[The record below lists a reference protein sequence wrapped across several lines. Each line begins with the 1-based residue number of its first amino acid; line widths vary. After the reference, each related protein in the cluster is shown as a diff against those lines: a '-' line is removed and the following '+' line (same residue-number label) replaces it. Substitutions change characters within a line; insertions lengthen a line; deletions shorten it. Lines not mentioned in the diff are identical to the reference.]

1 MAKLTDNLKYYRKLN
16 KYTQEAISSKLN
28 ITTSAYGFY
37 EQGRNTPPYSKLKE
51 LAQIY
56 DISISE
62 LTGEKND
69 TVEMLGQAVTMNK
82 YPYIDDYVSAG
93 SPVNIEGMK
102 DVPNIY
108 VPDELLGSY
117 AGSKRLFFLKVN
129 GESMNK
135 IIPNGSTIGV
145 ISYDSINDIK
155 NGDIVVY
162 STEDHSFAVKYFYK
176 EENKLIFKPS
186 STYHYYYDKAFDIN
200 DNIRII
206 GKVVIYSVML

>member
-1 MAKLTDNLKYYRKLN
+1 MDTGTKLRKLRDSID
-16 KYTQEAISSKLN
+16 KTQLELSKLLHVTKST
-28 ITTSAYGFY
+28 ISMY
-37 EQGRNTPPYSKLKE
+37 ERNERTPSPDILKKYSQLF
-51 LAQIY
+51 
-56 DISISE
+56 DVSIDY
-62 LTGEKND
+62 LLGTPND

-145 ISYDSINDIK
+145 ISYDSVNDIK

-186 STYHYYYDKAFDIN
+186 STCHYYYDKAFDIN

-206 GKVVIYSVML
+206 GKVVIYSVIL

>member
-1 MAKLTDNLKYYRKLN
+1 MQIKDKLKQLRKDRGLKQEDVAFKLN
-16 KYTQEAISSKLN
+16 MS
-28 ITTSAYGFY
+28 TSAYGYY
-37 EQGRNTPPYSKLKE
+37 EQGKTTPPLHNLKKLAS
-51 LAQIY
+51 LY
-56 DISISE
+56 NISISE

-176 EENKLIFKPS
+176 EKNKLIFKPS
-186 STYHYYYDKAFDIN
+186 STYHYYYDLVFDIN

>member
-1 MAKLTDNLKYYRKLN
+1 MKIGD
-16 KYTQEAISSKLN
+16 
-28 ITTSAYGFY
+28 
-37 EQGRNTPPYSKLKE
+37 KLKKLRSSTELSQEE
-51 LAQIY
+51 LAKKLQTSRS
-56 DISISE
+56 SIGMIESNARKPTTDTLMKYAE
-62 LTGEKND
+62 FFDVSVDYLLGTPND

-93 SPVNIEGMK
+93 SPVTIEGMK

-145 ISYDSINDIK
+145 ISYDSINDLK
-155 NGDIVVY
+155 SGDIVVY
-162 STEDHSFAVKYFYK
+162 STKDGEYAVKYFYK
-176 EENKLIFKPS
+176 KDTKLIFKPS
-186 STYHYYYDKAFDIN
+186 STLDYYYDLVFNIE
-200 DNIRII
+200 DNISII

>member
-1 MAKLTDNLKYYRKLN
+1 MDTGTKLRKLRDSID
-16 KYTQEAISSKLN
+16 KTQLELSKLLHVTKST
-28 ITTSAYGFY
+28 ISMY
-37 EQGRNTPPYSKLKE
+37 ERNERTPSPDILKKYSQLF
-51 LAQIY
+51 
-56 DISISE
+56 DVSIDY
-62 LTGEKND
+62 LLGTPND

>member
-1 MAKLTDNLKYYRKLN
+1 MDTGTKLRKLRDSID
-16 KYTQEAISSKLN
+16 KTQLELSKLLHVTKST
-28 ITTSAYGFY
+28 ISMY
-37 EQGRNTPPYSKLKE
+37 ERNERTPSPDILKKYSQLF
-51 LAQIY
+51 
-56 DISISE
+56 DVSIDY
-62 LTGEKND
+62 LLGTPND

-145 ISYDSINDIK
+145 ISYDSVNDIK

>member
-1 MAKLTDNLKYYRKLN
+1 MDTGTKLRKLRDSID
-16 KYTQEAISSKLN
+16 KTQLELSKLLHVTKST
-28 ITTSAYGFY
+28 ISMY
-37 EQGRNTPPYSKLKE
+37 ERNERTPSPDILKKYSQLF
-51 LAQIY
+51 
-56 DISISE
+56 DVSIDY
-62 LTGEKND
+62 LLGTPND

-162 STEDHSFAVKYFYK
+162 STQDHSFAVKYFYK
-176 EENKLIFKPS
+176 KEDKLIFRPS
-186 STYHYYYDKAFDIN
+186 STLDCYYDLVFNIE
-200 DNIRII
+200 DNIQII
-206 GKVVIYSVML
+206 GKVVIYSVIL

>member
-1 MAKLTDNLKYYRKLN
+1 MISDRIKQLRKQNKWTQQDLANRLHVGKTTVSNYETGHSDPNIDMINQLSKVFGVSIGNLM
-16 KYTQEAISSKLN
+16 
-28 ITTSAYGFY
+28 
-37 EQGRNTPPYSKLKE
+37 
-51 LAQIY
+51 
-56 DISISE
+56 
-62 LTGEKND
+62 GEPND

-162 STEDHSFAVKYFYK
+162 STQDHSFAVKYFYK

-186 STYHYYYDKAFDIN
+186 STYHYYYDLVFDIN

>member
-1 MAKLTDNLKYYRKLN
+1 MQIKDKLKQLRKDRGLKQEDVAFKLN
-16 KYTQEAISSKLN
+16 MS
-28 ITTSAYGFY
+28 TSAYGYY
-37 EQGRNTPPYSKLKE
+37 EQGKTTPPLHNLKKLAS
-51 LAQIY
+51 LY

-186 STYHYYYDKAFDIN
+186 STYHYYYDKVFDIN

>member
-1 MAKLTDNLKYYRKLN
+1 MQIKDKLKQLRKDRGLKQEDVAFKLN
-16 KYTQEAISSKLN
+16 MS
-28 ITTSAYGFY
+28 TSAYGYY
-37 EQGRNTPPYSKLKE
+37 EQGKTTPPLHNLKKLAS
-51 LAQIY
+51 LY
-56 DISISE
+56 NISISE

-135 IIPNGSTIGV
+135 IIPNGST
-145 ISYDSINDIK
+145 
-155 NGDIVVY
+155 
-162 STEDHSFAVKYFYK
+162 
-176 EENKLIFKPS
+176 
-186 STYHYYYDKAFDIN
+186 
-200 DNIRII
+200 
-206 GKVVIYSVML
+206 

>member
-1 MAKLTDNLKYYRKLN
+1 MKIGD
-16 KYTQEAISSKLN
+16 
-28 ITTSAYGFY
+28 
-37 EQGRNTPPYSKLKE
+37 KLKKLRNSTELSQEE
-51 LAQIY
+51 LAKKLQTSRS
-56 DISISE
+56 SIGMIESNARKPTTDTLMKYAE
-62 LTGEKND
+62 FFDVSVDYLLGTPND

-135 IIPNGSTIGV
+135 IIPNGSTIGI
-145 ISYDSINDIK
+145 ISYDSINDLK

-162 STEDHSFAVKYFYK
+162 STKNGEYAVKYFYK
-176 EENKLIFKPS
+176 KDNKLIFKPS
-186 STYHYYYDKAFDIN
+186 STLNYYYDLVFSVD
-200 DNIRII
+200 DNISII

>member
-1 MAKLTDNLKYYRKLN
+1 MQIKDKLKQLRKDRGLKQEDVAFKLN
-16 KYTQEAISSKLN
+16 MS
-28 ITTSAYGFY
+28 TSAYGYY
-37 EQGRNTPPYSKLKE
+37 EQGKTTPPLHNLKKLAS
-51 LAQIY
+51 LY
-56 DISISE
+56 NISISE

-162 STEDHSFAVKYFYK
+162 ATEDHSFAVKYFYK

>member
-1 MAKLTDNLKYYRKLN
+1 M
-16 KYTQEAISSKLN
+16 
-28 ITTSAYGFY
+28 
-37 EQGRNTPPYSKLKE
+37 
-51 LAQIY
+51 
-56 DISISE
+56 ISE
-62 LTGEKND
+62 RIKQLRKQNKWTQQDLANRLHVGKTTVSNYETGHSDPNIDMINQLSKVFEVSIGNLMGEPND

-176 EENKLIFKPS
+176 EKNKLIFKPS
-186 STYHYYYDKAFDIN
+186 STYHYYYDKVFDIN

>member
-1 MAKLTDNLKYYRKLN
+1 M
-16 KYTQEAISSKLN
+16 
-28 ITTSAYGFY
+28 
-37 EQGRNTPPYSKLKE
+37 
-51 LAQIY
+51 
-56 DISISE
+56 ISE
-62 LTGEKND
+62 RIKQLRKQNKWTQQDLANRLHVGKTTVSNYETGHSDPNIDMINQLSKIFGVSIGSLMGEPND

-93 SPVNIEGMK
+93 SPVTIEGMK

-108 VPDELLGSY
+108 VPDELLGNY

-186 STYHYYYDKAFDIN
+186 STYHYYYDKVFDIN

>member
-1 MAKLTDNLKYYRKLN
+1 MDTGTKLRKLRDSID
-16 KYTQEAISSKLN
+16 KTQLELSKLLHVTKST
-28 ITTSAYGFY
+28 ISMY
-37 EQGRNTPPYSKLKE
+37 ERNERTPSPDILKKYSQLF
-51 LAQIY
+51 
-56 DISISE
+56 DVSIDY
-62 LTGEKND
+62 LLGTPND

-176 EENKLIFKPS
+176 EKNELIFKPS
-186 STYHYYYDKAFDIN
+186 STYHYYYDKVFDIN

-206 GKVVIYSVML
+206 GKVVIYSVMI

>member
-1 MAKLTDNLKYYRKLN
+1 MQIKDKLKQLRKDRGLKQEDVAFKLN
-16 KYTQEAISSKLN
+16 MS
-28 ITTSAYGFY
+28 TSAYGYY
-37 EQGRNTPPYSKLKE
+37 EQGKTTPPLYNLKKLAN
-51 LAQIY
+51 LY
-56 DISISE
+56 NISISE

-93 SPVNIEGMK
+93 SPVTIEGMK

-162 STEDHSFAVKYFYK
+162 STKDGGYAVKYFYK
-176 EENKLIFKPS
+176 KEDKLIFRPF
-186 STYHYYYDKAFDIN
+186 STLDCYYDLVF
-200 DNIRII
+200 NIEENIQII

>member
-1 MAKLTDNLKYYRKLN
+1 MQIKDKLKQLRKDRGLKQEDVAFKLN
-16 KYTQEAISSKLN
+16 MS
-28 ITTSAYGFY
+28 TSAYGYY
-37 EQGRNTPPYSKLKE
+37 EQGKTTPPLYNLKKLAS
-51 LAQIY
+51 LY

-93 SPVNIEGMK
+93 SPVTIEGMK

-145 ISYDSINDIK
+145 ISYNSINDIK

-162 STEDHSFAVKYFYK
+162 ATEDHSFAVKYFYK
-176 EENKLIFKPS
+176 EKNKLIFKPS

>member
-1 MAKLTDNLKYYRKLN
+1 MDTGTKLRKLRDSID
-16 KYTQEAISSKLN
+16 KTQLELSKLLHVTKST
-28 ITTSAYGFY
+28 ISMY
-37 EQGRNTPPYSKLKE
+37 ERNERTPSPDILKKYSQLF
-51 LAQIY
+51 
-56 DISISE
+56 DVSIDY
-62 LTGEKND
+62 LLGTPND

-145 ISYDSINDIK
+145 ISYDIVNDIK

-206 GKVVIYSVML
+206 GKVVIYSVIL